1 MQYNQKLPLIAL
13 AGGLVGAVLRAK
25 QLAESFEPGT
35 GLYMPGTLWG
45 RLLVFW
51 LVLLAAAFALAA
63 RQGQHHAS
71 FEALFAGTGDLYKA
85 LVAFSGMLLAAGG
98 ALWMVTE
105 FPAMQSAQ
113 AESGQWIM
121 VLEIPFGVLSVA
133 AGLSLIG
140 LGAALTR
147 GTLTAAH
154 AFLTLPPLF
163 WAAFHLLVSYRQYC
177 VSANL
182 ALFTLEIF
190 ASIACVMGYYHL
202 ARMLYGKP
210 APRRFAFWAA
220 GAATLTLSDV
230 LGYALSRA
238 LGASVVQWDTGS
250 IIRGCC
256 LLFGCCFLLIE
267 LFLMTSRTFPPLPEP
282 PVQEPSDES

>member
-121 VLEIPFGVLSVA
+121 VLEIG
-133 AGLSLIG
+133 
-140 LGAALTR
+140 R
-147 GTLTAAH
+147 AH
-154 AFLTLPPLF
+154 
-163 WAAFHLLVSYRQYC
+163 V
-177 VSANL
+177 
-182 ALFTLEIF
+182 
-190 ASIACVMGYYHL
+190 
-202 ARMLYGKP
+202 
-210 APRRFAFWAA
+210 
-220 GAATLTLSDV
+220 
-230 LGYALSRA
+230 
-238 LGASVVQWDTGS
+238 
-250 IIRGCC
+250 
-256 LLFGCCFLLIE
+256 
-267 LFLMTSRTFPPLPEP
+267 
-282 PVQEPSDES
+282 